1 MLSMGVFFC
10 HSTFATPLN
19 LDDDNLVLEKSLLVD
34 RGGKLDV
41 ELASKGEFKPYDSN
55 VLMRGFTTSASWIRI
70 QVKALPNNEPAI
82 IRIQPHFLDDID
94 FYEKSATG
102 WSKRSAGDK
111 VPYSASERNDS
122 AYSFIIHPKLG
133 QKNTYYL
140 RIKTSGITY
149 VSFQILSID
158 GSYQAAQNEQ
168 WVYGLQLGALLL
180 FLCWGIVDYWNTHNK
195 ILARFIVFQI
205 FVILF
210 SLSNWGVLSRF
221 VFPNS
226 AGLDNDIFHYL
237 FFIRTATCIWLIKKI
252 LDLYNP
258 PAWYKKCCQ
267 IAYVIFFFELFL
279 FSAGIIL
286 PALLL
291 NLMVWQLIPPLHI
304 LTVLCTKSMPR
315 NVSRLLIFGF
325 SMSIATFA
333 ASMIFIGGHVNYFS
347 QPIIVLSWFV
357 FVNEVIFYLVIKD
370 HNYLAQKELLKSIT
384 ALRVIEVQEKLNVIK
399 LNERSTLIDMLVH
412 ELKNPLA
419 AIKMALGTLKLSLV
433 PEQKEEI
440 KRIASINQAIN
451 NMDAVIEECMLM
463 DQFDQRQLKNI
474 PSKIHLSEW
483 LEGQLEARAL
493 KDSITLEIKN
503 DLQLNVDPR
512 LLNIAINNLLDN
524 AMKYSAQNTPILLT
538 VESTANG
545 AEATATISLAN
556 VMDSS
561 SSIDE
566 SKIFSRYYRSP
577 HSNSKSGTGLGLVL
591 VKSICEILGG
601 TISYRSVNN
610 LAIFTIHLPCF
621 FIDSSTNK
629 SFS

>member
-1 MLSMGVFFC
+1 
-10 HSTFATPLN
+10 
-19 LDDDNLVLEKSLLVD
+19 
-34 RGGKLDV
+34 
-41 ELASKGEFKPYDSN
+41 
-55 VLMRGFTTSASWIRI
+55 
-70 QVKALPNNEPAI
+70 
-82 IRIQPHFLDDID
+82 
-94 FYEKSATG
+94 
-102 WSKRSAGDK
+102 
-111 VPYSASERNDS
+111 
-122 AYSFIIHPKLG
+122 
-133 QKNTYYL
+133 
-140 RIKTSGITY
+140 
-149 VSFQILSID
+149 
-158 GSYQAAQNEQ
+158 
-168 WVYGLQLGALLL
+168 
-180 FLCWGIVDYWNTHNK
+180 
-195 ILARFIVFQI
+195 
-205 FVILF
+205 
-210 SLSNWGVLSRF
+210 
-221 VFPNS
+221 
-226 AGLDNDIFHYL
+226 
-237 FFIRTATCIWLIKKI
+237 
-252 LDLYNP
+252 
-258 PAWYKKCCQ
+258 
-267 IAYVIFFFELFL
+267 
-279 FSAGIIL
+279 
-286 PALLL
+286 
-291 NLMVWQLIPPLHI
+291 
-304 LTVLCTKSMPR
+304 MPR

-384 ALRVIEVQEKLNVIK
+384 ALRVIEAQEKLNVIK

-483 LEGQLEARAL
+483 LEGQLEAHAL